1 MPSEGGNI
9 GVDDY
14 SGKGG
19 HEVGFVTKNIVLND
33 QSCPLCSLHQET
45 PNHLFLHCK
54 FSWSDWSQILDW
66 WHIFWVCPASV
77 AGMASW
83 WFDTSFRN
91 LEKHIW
97 EACFFVTIWSIWI
110 MRSRLIFQ
118 NVMIGLEEVVD
129 LIKYR
134 VSMWVKVKFDIKVYS
149 IEEFKRFLDGIR
161 LLEL

>member
-1 MPSEGGNI
+1 
-9 GVDDY
+9 
-14 SGKGG
+14 
-19 HEVGFVTKNIVLND
+19 
-33 QSCPLCSLHQET
+33 
-45 PNHLFLHCK
+45 
-54 FSWSDWSQILDW
+54 
-66 WHIFWVCPASV
+66 
-77 AGMASW
+77 
-83 WFDTSFRN
+83 
-91 LEKHIW
+91 
-97 EACFFVTIWSIWI
+97 